1 MRQVILA
8 SASPRRSQLL
18 GQMGLTFRVVPADA
32 DETLPSGMPP
42 AQAVTLLAQ
51 RKAEL
56 VAAGQPDALVIA
68 ADTVVAVEGDILGK
82 PADREEAA
90 AMLRCLSGRQHEVL
104 TGLCLAVDG
113 RIHTAAER
121 TLVCFDPWSE
131 VDIASYVASGEPMD
145 KAGAYGIQGLAGMFV
160 SGIEGCYYNVM
171 GLPLS
176 ALRRL
181 LIGALGENEFR
192 QLAPWPGGPG
202 GEVQL
207 WRS

>member
-32 DETLPSGMPP
+32 DETLPEGMSP

-56 VAAGQPDALVIA
+56 VAAGHPDALVIA
-68 ADTVVAVEGDILGK
+68 ADTVVAVEGCILGK
-82 PADREEAA
+82 PAGREEAA
-90 AMLRCLSGRQHEVL
+90 AMLRRLSDRQHEVL
-104 TGLCLAVDG
+104 TGLCVAADG
-113 RIHTAAER
+113 RLHTATER
-121 TLVCFDPWSE
+121 TVVRFDPWSE
-131 VDIASYVASGEPMD
+131 ADIAGYVASGDPMD
-145 KAGAYGIQGLAGMFV
+145 KAGGYGIQGGAGMFV
-160 SGIEGCYYNVM
+160 SAIEGCYYNVM

-181 LIGALGENEFR
+181 LISVLGENEFR
-192 QLAPWPGGPG
+192 RLAAWPDGT
-202 GEVQL
+202 
-207 WRS
+207 